1 MRSVK
6 GDYIVSTKALVKV
19 DTVSGSRTYNRLD
32 MQVSQT
38 LHMAIELY
46 DNLNYLFILDH
57 YDDITLFDLD
67 KDPLVVSYYQMKTSG
82 DGTITIDS
90 AISEDWLAKLYNQL
104 SRQEDWLVNELGLI
118 TNTSLEICFKGINSC
133 GKAYKQ
139 KQSINADKTKLGC
152 VHQSVQ
158 DRIKKDIARKCGV
171 LEDQVDLS
179 KFVHIHTTLT
189 IERHRDIVE
198 NEMMSF
204 LYKKN
209 SKITVDIVKGIYS
222 SLIEILTKRQG
233 YELLTSDA
241 ELESVKQYKGFTR
254 TEFTN
259 IIDKAIMLSLPSFGE
274 VVRFSGVE
282 ETRLS
287 LPYVQILTDSTKMDD
302 ESFNSLYNVVLKT
315 MNEERFN
322 NGETV
327 WEYGHRIGDIIH
339 KKKPLLKTPY
349 DSNYIAVLVICSLIN
364 ETRRMA

>member
-1 MRSVK
+1 
-6 GDYIVSTKALVKV
+6 
-19 DTVSGSRTYNRLD
+19 
-32 MQVSQT
+32 
-38 LHMAIELY
+38 
-46 DNLNYLFILDH
+46 
-57 YDDITLFDLD
+57 
-67 KDPLVVSYYQMKTSG
+67 
-82 DGTITIDS
+82 
-90 AISEDWLAKLYNQL
+90 
-104 SRQEDWLVNELGLI
+104 
-118 TNTSLEICFKGINSC
+118 
-133 GKAYKQ
+133 
-139 KQSINADKTKLGC
+139 
-152 VHQSVQ
+152 
-158 DRIKKDIARKCGV
+158 
-171 LEDQVDLS
+171 
-179 KFVHIHTTLT
+179 
-189 IERHRDIVE
+189 
-198 NEMMSF
+198 MMSF

-233 YELLTSDA
+233 YERLTSDA